1 MDIALR
7 VSEMSYARR
16 LQVGAVIVKD
26 GRIIS
31 MGWNGMPSGWD
42 NDCEDRIW
50 MPEDEQWKEILLE
63 EDLNEE
69 WPFIEYSD
77 ESIDTNGNRIVIGR
91 YKHKSKPQVLH
102 AERNCLDKLARS
114 HESGVGATMYVTHA
128 PCLECA
134 KSIYGAGITEVW
146 YDAEYRSLEGIVF
159 LNKCNVP
166 IKKI

>member
-1 MDIALR
+1 MARR
-7 VSEMSYARR
+7 VAQMSHATR
-16 LQVGAVIVKD
+16 LQVGSIIVKD

-42 NDCEDRIW
+42 NDCEYRVW
-50 MPEDEQWKEILLE
+50 MDGDAGGWLDPSEIE
-63 EDLNEE
+63 HQ
-69 WPFIEYSD
+69 WPFVEYSD
-77 ESIDTNGNRIVIGR
+77 YTNADGNPHVIGR
-91 YKHKSKPQVLH
+91 YHLKSKPEVLH
-102 AERNCLDKLARS
+102 SERNAIDKLARS
-114 HESGVGATMYVTHA
+114 HESGVGATLYVTTA

-146 YDAEYRSLEGIVF
+146 YDDEYRSLDGIKF